1 MNVIAIDAVA
11 KILDLHKSRIEQW
24 ISREQFLP
32 KVSFGKGKKREWDQ
46 AEVIRLAVF
55 VKLVDE
61 VGLQPAEAG
70 RLTQTGVHGFTD
82 DGAFFVGY
90 KTEPMFGWWHDIVRK
105 REIGTFLASGC
116 HIPKVLMEGRSEKAI
131 RYNSENNTGP
141 AAAAVIIDLDRI
153 EQQVKDGW
161 PDLG

>member
-1 MNVIAIDAVA
+1 MSVIAIDAVA
-11 KILDLHKSRIEQW
+11 QILDLHKSRIEQW

-32 KVSFGKGKKREWDQ
+32 KVRFVKGKKREWDQ

-61 VGLQPAEAG
+61 VGLQPTEAG

-82 DGAFFVGY
+82 DGAFFVGFR
-90 KTEPMFGWWHDIVRK
+90 TEPMIGWSHDIVRK

-116 HIPKVLMEGRSEKAI
+116 HIPKVLMDGYSEEAS

-141 AAAAVIIDLDRI
+141 AEVAVIIDLDRI
-153 EQQVKDGW
+153 EQQVKEGW
-161 PDLG
+161 PDLE

>member
-1 MNVIAIDAVA
+1 MDVISIDAVA
-11 KILDLHKSRIEQW
+11 GILDLHKSRIEQW

-32 KVSFGKGKKREWDQ
+32 KVSFARGKKREWDQ
-46 AEVIRLAVF
+46 GEVIRLAVF

-70 RLTQTGVHGFTD
+70 RLTQTGVHSFTD

-90 KTEPMFGWWHDIVRK
+90 KTEPMFGWSHDIVRK

-116 HIPKVLMEGRSEKAI
+116 HIPKVLMEGRSEEAL

-141 AAAAVIIDLDRI
+141 ADVAIMIDLNRI
-153 EQQVKDGW
+153 EQQVKEGW
-161 PDLG
+161 PN